1 MTSEGDHPF
10 DSPPIHVVLL
20 VEGDIPRRLKAF
32 HEMLIAKGL
41 ELRPVACDITVDI
54 TEGNSFASAPIR
66 L

>member
-1 MTSEGDHPF
+1 VASEGIHPF

-20 VEGDIPRRLKAF
+20 VEGGIPRRLKAF

-41 ELRPVACDITVDI
+41 ELRPVAYDITVDI
-54 TEGNSFASAPIR
+54 TEGNCFPSAPIR